1 MNTPG
6 TYSPDA
12 PVPAAKRV
20 FGGRDLFSLWFS
32 LGIGL
37 MVLQTGALLAPGLGM
52 SGSMLAILLGTLVG
66 VLLLAAVGVIGSD
79 TGLSSMAAL
88 KLSLGSKGAGVP
100 AVLNLLQ
107 LVGWGSFEIIVM
119 RDAASLLGAGAFSE
133 GSLWASP
140 MLWTVV
146 FGALATLLAVSGP
159 LTFVR
164 QILRKWGIW
173 LLLAACV
180 WLTFNLVSKA
190 DLAAL
195 WSRAGD
201 GSMPFAVGFDIAIAM
216 PLSWLPL
223 IADYSR
229 FGKRAT
235 AVFGGTALG
244 FFIGNFWLM
253 SLGVAYTLAF
263 APSGEAN
270 ALLLALAGAGMG
282 IPLLL
287 ILLDESENAFADI
300 HSAAV
305 SSGILL
311 KAKVEHLALAIGIIC
326 TLIACFA
333 PLAQYQNFLLM
344 IASVFAPL
352 FGVVLV
358 DHFILRRRRQ
368 SVATTGLRWMTLL
381 AWIGGICI
389 YHLLANLYPDIGAT
403 LPALVV
409 AGVLQWVLARGQ
421 APAFEADVRH

>member
-100 AVLNLLQ
+100 AILNLLQ

-140 MLWTVV
+140 MLWTIV
-146 FGALATLLAVSGP
+146 FGVLATLLAVSGP
-159 LTFVR
+159 LAFVR

-173 LLLAACV
+173 LLLAACA
-180 WLTFNLVSKA
+180 WLTFNLFSKA
-190 DLAAL
+190 DLTAL

-229 FGKRAT
+229 FGKRA
-235 AVFGGTALG
+235 AGVFGGTALG
-244 FFIGNFWLM
+244 FLIGNVWLM

-270 ALLLALAGAGMG
+270 ALLLALAGAGIG

-358 DHFILRRRRQ
+358 DHFILRHRRHGI
-368 SVATTGLRWMTLL
+368 ATAGLRWMTLL
-381 AWIGGICI
+381 AWIGGIFT

-409 AGVLQWVLARGQ
+409 AGVLQLIFNKAISSGQ
-421 APAFEADVRH
+421 ETAQA

>member
-1 MNTPG
+1 VNTPG
-6 TYSPDA
+6 TYSPDV

-52 SGSMLAILLGTLVG
+52 SGSMMAILLGTLVG

-140 MLWTVV
+140 MLWTIV

-180 WLTFNLVSKA
+180 WLTFNLLSKA
-190 DLAAL
+190 DLTAL

-282 IPLLL
+282 FPLLL

-305 SSGILL
+305 SSGFLL
-311 KAKVEHLALAIGIIC
+311 KAKVEHLALAIGVIC

-358 DHFILRRRRQ
+358 DHFILRRRRHDI
-368 SVATTGLRWMTLL
+368 ATAGLRWTTFL
-381 AWIGGICI
+381 AWFGGICT
-389 YHLLANLYPDIGAT
+389 YHLLANLYPDMGAT
-403 LPALVV
+403 LPALIV
-409 AGVLQWVLARGQ
+409 AGLLRLMLNKAISSGRGTAQ
-421 APAFEADVRH
+421 A

>member
-52 SGSMLAILLGTLVG
+52 SGSMAAILLGTLVG

-140 MLWTVV
+140 LLWTVV

-159 LTFVR
+159 LAFVR

-173 LLLAACV
+173 LLLAACA

-190 DLAAL
+190 DLTAL

-311 KAKVEHLALAIGIIC
+311 KAKVEHLALAIGVIC

-333 PLAQYQNFLLM
+333 PLAQYQNFLLL
-344 IASVFAPL
+344 IGSVFAPL

-358 DHFILRRRRQ
+358 DHFVLRRRRQ
-368 SVATTGLRWMTLL
+368 GVATTGLRWTTFL
-381 AWIGGICI
+381 AWIGGICT

-403 LPALVV
+403 LPALII
-409 AGVLQWVLARGQ
+409 AGLLQLIFNKTISSVRGTAQ
-421 APAFEADVRH
+421 A

>member
-1 MNTPG
+1 MNTPD

-52 SGSMLAILLGTLVG
+52 SGSMLAIVLGTLVG

-140 MLWTVV
+140 LLWTVV

-159 LTFVR
+159 LAFVR

-173 LLLAACV
+173 LLLAACA

-190 DLAAL
+190 DLTAL

-311 KAKVEHLALAIGIIC
+311 KAKVEHLALAIGVIC

-333 PLAQYQNFLLM
+333 PLAQYQNFLLL
-344 IASVFAPL
+344 IGSVFAPL

-358 DHFILRRRRQ
+358 DHFVLRRRRQ
-368 SVATTGLRWMTLL
+368 GVPTTGLRWTTFL
-381 AWIGGICI
+381 AWIGGICT

-403 LPALVV
+403 LPALII
-409 AGVLQWVLARGQ
+409 AGLLQLIFNKAISSVRGTAQ
-421 APAFEADVRH
+421 A